1 MPVNHPDLKQAAA
14 GPADDARA
22 PNTRGPA
29 RSRLGKERLFEAI
42 ANYTYDWESWMGLDG
57 RPRWINP
64 GVERMTGYTAAECL
78 AMADYPLPIIHDEDR
93 AGIANHLR
101 HAAAGRSGN
110 DIAFRILHKGGQLRW
125 AAVSWQTLYDDA
137 GRSLGYRTSIRDIS
151 SRKQV
156 EEALRHAHGEAE
168 RASRAKSRFLAAAS
182 HDLRQPLQAIN
193 MFVAALKVSAG
204 TDESGEI
211 IASIQE
217 SLRATD
223 ELLDAL
229 LDVSRLDAGVLQP
242 RLRPVAVADLV
253 DRMET
258 EFASQAA
265 RKGIAL
271 RIVTS
276 SQVVRTDPTLLE
288 RVLRNLVSNAVRYTE
303 SGRILIGCRH
313 RGQALRLE
321 VWDTGIGI
329 PADKL
334 GAVFEEFYQLGN
346 PERDRTHGLGLG
358 LAIVDRVSS
367 LLGYRVDVRSIPGRG
382 SMFAVELPSDPQ
394 LVMPVPPTGDT
405 LEAGA
410 LTGRLIVAIDDEP
423 MQRRAMRELFGRWG
437 CEVVAG
443 GSAAEALTHLVELQ
457 RTPDAIVADYRLRAQ
472 MNGVQAIKTLR
483 SGLGRTI
490 PGIILTGDTEPARLR
505 EAEASGFELLH
516 KPVDTERLFAVLAR
530 MAAGKTTT
538 GATTTGATTT
548 GAATTGAATAE
559 PADSA

>member
-1 MPVNHPDLKQAAA
+1 MREKKDVRGNYPELEEAAV
-14 GPADDARA
+14 GPADHA
-22 PNTRGPA
+22 RGPTL
-29 RSRLGKERLFEAI
+29 SRRGEERLFEAI

-64 GVERMTGYTAAECL
+64 AVERVTGYTVAECL
-78 AMADYPLPIIHDEDR
+78 AMADYPLPIIHEEDR
-93 AGIANHLR
+93 ASIASHLR
-101 HAAAGRSGN
+101 NAAAGQSGN
-110 DIAFRILHKGGQLRW
+110 DIAFRLLQKGGQLRW

-151 SRKQV
+151 SRKQA
-156 EEALRHAHGEAE
+156 EEALRHAHREAE

-204 TDESGEI
+204 ADESGEI

-265 RKGIAL
+265 RKGITL
-271 RIVTS
+271 RTVTS
-276 SQVVRTDPTLLE
+276 SRVVRTDPTLLE

-303 SGRILIGCRH
+303 SGRILIGCRR
-313 RGQALRLE
+313 RGRNLRLE

-367 LLGYRVDVRSIPGRG
+367 LLGYRIDVRSIPGQG
-382 SMFAVELPSDPQ
+382 SMFAIELPNDPQ
-394 LVMPVPPTGDT
+394 LVMPAPAPAPAGDT
-405 LEAGA
+405 PDAGA
-410 LTGRLIVAIDDEP
+410 LAGRLIVAIDDEP

-437 CEVVAG
+437 CEVVDGA
-443 GSAAEALTHLVELQ
+443 SAAEALARLVELQ
-457 RTPDAIVADYRLRAQ
+457 RPPDAIVADYRLRKE

-490 PGIILTGDTEPARLR
+490 PGVILTGDTEPARLR

-530 MAAGKTTT
+530 MAT
-538 GATTTGATTT
+538 GRRAAPATGSASTGS
-548 GAATTGAATAE
+548 
-559 PADSA
+559 SA

>member
-1 MPVNHPDLKQAAA
+1 MRDVRSDVDEAICGAAHS
-14 GPADDARA
+14 PARA
-22 PNTRGPA
+22 
-29 RSRLGKERLFEAI
+29 RLGEERLFEAI
-42 ANYTYDWESWMGLDG
+42 ANYTYDWESWMGPDG

-64 GVERMTGYTAAECL
+64 AVERMTGYTAAECL
-78 AMADYPLPIIHDEDR
+78 AMPDYPLPIIHDEDR
-93 AGIANHLR
+93 AGISHHLR
-101 HAAAGRSGN
+101 NAAAGQSGN
-110 DIAFRILHKGGQLRW
+110 DIAFRILHKSGQTRW
-125 AAVSWQTLYDDA
+125 AAVSWQTLYDAA

-156 EEALRHAHGEAE
+156 EEALRHAHAEAE

-204 TDESGEI
+204 DDESGEI

-242 RLRPVAVADLV
+242 RLRDVAVADLV

-265 RKGIAL
+265 RKGIVL

-276 SQVVRTDPTLLE
+276 STVVRTDPTLLE

-303 SGRILIGCRH
+303 SGRILVGCRH

-321 VWDTGIGI
+321 VWDTGVGI
-329 PADKL
+329 PADKID
-334 GAVFEEFYQLGN
+334 AVFEEFYQLGN

-367 LLGYRVDVRSIPGRG
+367 LLGYRIDVRSTPGRG
-382 SMFAVELPSDPQ
+382 SMFAIEIPYDP
-394 LVMPVPPTGDT
+394 LLTIPASPPAGDT
-405 LEAGA
+405 PEAVA
-410 LTGRLIVAIDDEP
+410 LAGMLIVAIDDEP
-423 MQRRAMRELFGRWG
+423 IQLRAMRQLFSRWG
-437 CEVVAG
+437 CEVVTG
-443 GSAAEALTHLVELQ
+443 GSTAEALTHLVELQ
-457 RTPDAIVADYRLRAQ
+457 RTPDVIVADYRLRGE

-490 PGIILTGDTEPARLR
+490 PGVILTGDTEPARLR

-516 KPVDTERLFAVLAR
+516 KPVDTERLFTVLAR
-530 MAAGKTTT
+530 MTGGKKPTGPGAG
-538 GATTTGATTT
+538 
-548 GAATTGAATAE
+548 
-559 PADSA
+559 SSR